1 MTSLAGASACAAAAC
16 RLRQPFLVRD
26 WQIAQSAT
34 RKVKITVPGPLTIG
48 DSVADDFYR
57 EPRSRGAALADAL
70 SV

>member
-34 RKVKITVPGPLTIG
+34 RKPVKITVPGPLTIG

-57 EPRSRGAALADAL
+57 EPRSAARP
-70 SV
+70 SPTR